1 MYGAKVKFLRDNI
14 TKLVFS
20 PPDNVENRKPSHN
33 NVTYVC
39 LRGPKIVSD
48 QNSGLF
54 EKVYCVS
61 DYRLCICDDLSR
73 HIGASQK
80 IEPGRKIYE
89 TN

>member
-14 TKLVFS
+14 TKLVFA

-33 NVTYVC
+33 NVTNVFLGGSKNC
-39 LRGPKIVSD
+39 LY
-48 QNSGLF
+48 QTSGLF
-54 EKVYCVS
+54 EKVDCVS
-61 DYRLCICDDLSR
+61 DYRLCICDYLSR